1 MSVSLEHEEEEIVLP
16 EMLDCCGTVVPIV
29 SEEVNVNFTPLEKS
43 VNKIRRI
50 ITDINHNFLLIGQ
63 ELAEIKDKR
72 LFSPKYKSFED
83 FVKFEFNLALGT
95 AYSFIR
101 VRDFYIH
108 FDNDINRDKFSFS
121 QLLVM
126 SSIDKNDKDLLK
138 QIIPEMSVASI
149 RHLKKEYY
157 KQKRKEFEDK
167 YSNLIDEEKT
177 SKKEKKEKELDDFV
191 SALNQLEDSAIQP
204 LALKNKEERL
214 KFLDSYRSWELIA
227 NIDYLRLKVYRRR
240 LKNKTSVVCF
250 CAERVDLNSSPSK
263 KFCIFIE
270 PENNINYGYRF
281 CNAYFDLFF
290 NSETE
295 VVDFLTKNKSEIE

>member
-16 EMLDCCGTVVPIV
+16 ELLDCCGTVVPIV
-29 SEEVNVNFTPLEKS
+29 SEEVAVNFTPLEKS

-72 LFSPKYKSFED
+72 LFSPKYKSFND
-83 FVKFEFNLALGT
+83 FVKYEFNIT
-95 AYSFIR
+95 ISFAYAFIR
-101 VRDFYIH
+101 VKDFYNSCV
-108 FDNDINRDKFSFS
+108 DVYTRDKFSFS
-121 QLLVM
+121 QLLEL

-157 KQKRKEFEDK
+157 KQKRKDFEEK

-191 SALNQLEDSAIQP
+191 SAFNQLEDSAIQP
-204 LALKNKEERL
+204 LVLKNKEERL
-214 KFLDSYRSWELIA
+214 KFLDSYRSWDLIA

-250 CAERVDLNSSPSK
+250 CAERVDLTMSPYVK
-263 KFCIFIE
+263 YCIFVE
-270 PENNINYGYRF
+270 PENNINYGYQF

-290 NSETE
+290 NSDTE
-295 VVDFLTKNKSEIE
+295 VVDFLTKQKSEIE